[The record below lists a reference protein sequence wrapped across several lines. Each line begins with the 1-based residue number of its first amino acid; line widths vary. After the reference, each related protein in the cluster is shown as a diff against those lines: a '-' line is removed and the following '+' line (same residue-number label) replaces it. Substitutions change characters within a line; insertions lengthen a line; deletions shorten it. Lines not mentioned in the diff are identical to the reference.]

1 MTRGFTSLFVPSDV
15 QSDGTTYGTS
25 IGGSICGDYLVE
37 LFFFKILRLKARLM
51 RNLSKVVLIFI
62 TTV

>member
-37 LFFFKILRLKARLM
+37 LAIDK
-51 RNLSKVVLIFI
+51 
-62 TTV
+62 